1 MLSRKKPFLAIS
13 EIMLLLDNY
22 IHSCEIV
29 EQISCNNTGLTLR
42 RPNFPEEISE
52 NIVCHIIKGLYGGD
66 VKWKKMMGEGGD
78 SSVDGVTV
86 EVKCFSGT
94 GPSSFGASE
103 RWNKLY
109 FLDATKYKEK
119 IFTCYVVECN
129 RHSYDWK
136 NMKINN
142 NQTYEDQANEGKR
155 PRITF
160 ENITSEL
167 SQNENVKQIF
177 TGTLEDIEKL

>member
-1 MLSRKKPFLAIS
+1 
-13 EIMLLLDNY
+13 MLLLDNY

-78 SSVDGVTV
+78 ISVDGVTV

-94 GPSSFGASE
+94 GPSSFGAAE